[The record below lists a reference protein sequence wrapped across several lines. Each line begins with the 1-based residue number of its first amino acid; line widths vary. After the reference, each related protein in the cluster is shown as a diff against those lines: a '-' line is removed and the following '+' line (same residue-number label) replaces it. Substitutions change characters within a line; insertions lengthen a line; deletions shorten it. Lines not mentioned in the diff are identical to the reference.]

1 MLKSID
7 NNRQVWDNATLRKM
21 ALDIMLAIGTNFFI
35 LDEVKR
41 KNVLYFAQAISI
53 LEQYTGDG
61 KYGFNLATRK
71 ASRVHDL
78 SGGREREIV
87 RFYLKRVS
95 CSCLKAMYSQIKK
108 SQPCR
113 VGKCSTCNQLKELSL
128 LMHCGRCKVVQYCC
142 RECQAA
148 DWPKHKA
155 LCDSFVQIE
164 NLLL

>member
-1 MLKSID
+1 MQHFERWLG
-7 NNRQVWDNATLRKM
+7 
-21 ALDIMLAIGTNFFI
+21 IMLAIGTNFFI
-35 LDEVKR
+35 LDEVR
-41 KNVLYFAQAISI
+41 LVMHLAGIRINVLYFAQAISI

-61 KYGFNLATRK
+61 KSGFSLATRK
-71 ASRVHDL
+71 ASSVVHDL
-78 SGGREREIV
+78 CGGREREII

-108 SQPCR
+108 SQPFR